1 MRGRERNAP
10 VAEPT
15 QRRSAARSGRIRAL
29 SLCSAAGELRT
40 MINLIVLLI
49 SAIMLALLL
58 VWWRWPAFHVWIE
71 APKYSMLRQERRFD
85 DPLPSERAPIR
96 YSAWPTV

>member
-1 MRGRERNAP
+1 
-10 VAEPT
+10 
-15 QRRSAARSGRIRAL
+15 
-29 SLCSAAGELRT
+29 

-58 VWWRWPAFHVWIE
+58 VGWRWPAFRVWIE

-85 DPLPSERAPIR
+85 DPLPSERVPIR
-96 YSAWPTV
+96 YSTWSTV